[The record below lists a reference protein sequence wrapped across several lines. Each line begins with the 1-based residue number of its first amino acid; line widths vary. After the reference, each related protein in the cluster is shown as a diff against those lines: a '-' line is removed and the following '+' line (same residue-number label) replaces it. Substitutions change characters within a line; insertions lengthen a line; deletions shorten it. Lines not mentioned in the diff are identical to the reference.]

1 MRDSQGRVIEYARI
15 SLTEACNFCCA
26 YCRPQEITEA
36 MAPVLPPSFWLPLLE
51 ALHLGGIK
59 ALRLTGGEPLL
70 YPHLYEL
77 LERIQESQW
86 FSDIS
91 MTTNGSLLETQAKC
105 LFTAGVQRLNI
116 SLDSVEEEGF
126 AKAVGRNGQLAGV
139 LRGIE
144 AAKTA
149 GFQNIKINTVV
160 QAPFSDKEVETLLH
174 YGKEWDV
181 VWRFI
186 EYMPFQGKQSHVP
199 TFGEWKEQIERIVG
213 SELTPVTDRLGFGP
227 AQYFQ
232 LPDGQRIGFIF
243 PLSNQYCSSC
253 NRIRFTADGSL
264 RLCLLRDEDLDL
276 RGLIQNGGTPQTI
289 LHCIEEALQGR
300 YASHD
305 GNSIEKVER
314 PMWRIGG

>member
-70 YPHLYEL
+70 YPHLYDL
-77 LERIQESQW
+77 LESIQARQL

-91 MTTNGSLLETQAKC
+91 MTTNGSLL
-105 LFTAGVQRLNI
+105 TAHAERLYATGVQRLNI
-116 SLDSVEEEGF
+116 SLDSVEEDGF
-126 AKAVGRNGQLAGV
+126 AKAVGRNGQLEGV

-144 AAKTA
+144 AAKA
-149 GFQNIKINTVV
+149 VGFENIKINTVV
-160 QAPFSDKEVETLLH
+160 QAPFSDKEVETLLQ
-174 YGKEWDV
+174 YGKDWNV

-186 EYMPFQGKQSHVP
+186 EYMPFQGKQNHVP
-199 TFGEWKEQIERIVG
+199 TFGEWKTQIERIVG
-213 SELTPVTDRLGFGP
+213 AELRPVTERLGFGP
-227 AQYFQ
+227 AQYFT
-232 LPDGQRIGFIF
+232 LPNGQRIGFIF

-264 RLCLLRDEDLDL
+264 RLCLLRDEDIDL
-276 RGLIQNGGTPQTI
+276 RQLIQKGGTPHEI